1 VAKAEDIETTGDEP
15 FRVAGAR
22 IVRTRADELFA
33 QAAGVLDVR
42 DIERVHDMR
51 VASRRLRAV
60 LEIFA
65 PCFPP
70 REYAS
75 VLKDVKALA
84 DALGER
90 RDPDVHIDALTAFA
104 RALTPAQRSGV
115 QVLIAEQRDR
125 QAAGN
130 EVLAAALARMEERG
144 LRERLHALADAAAG
158 AGAGED
164 EEHEEE
170 EDEA

>member
-1 VAKAEDIETTGDEP
+1 MAKAEDIETRADEP

-33 QAAGVLDVR
+33 QSEGVLDVR

-65 PCFPP
+65 VCFP
-70 REYAS
+70 RSEFKG

-90 RDPDVHIDALTAFA
+90 RDPDVHIDALTGFA
-104 RALTPAQRSGV
+104 RALTPAQRQGV
-115 QVLIAEQRDR
+115 MRLVEEQRAL

-130 EVLAAALARMEERG
+130 EVLAAALRRVEERG
-144 LRERLHALADAAAG
+144 LHERLHALADAA
-158 AGAGED
+158 
-164 EEHEEE
+164 
-170 EDEA
+170 EAEAEVEAEAAPVESA

>member
-1 VAKAEDIETTGDEP
+1 MAKAEDIDIRGDEP
-15 FRVAGAR
+15 FRLAAAR
-22 IVRTRADELFA
+22 IVRTRTDELFSHE
-33 QAAGVLDVR
+33 AGVLDVG

-65 PCFPP
+65 VCFPGS
-70 REYAS
+70 EYAG

-90 RDPDVHIDALTAFA
+90 RDPDVHIAALDVFA
-104 RALTPAQRSGV
+104 RALTPAQRGGV
-115 QVLIAEQRDR
+115 KRLVEEQREL

-130 EVLAAALARMEERG
+130 QALAAALGRMAERG
-144 LRERLHALADAAAG
+144 LRERLLALADAAE
-158 AGAGED
+158 GED
-164 EEHEEE
+164 EDRG
-170 EDEA
+170 DEPA